1 MIEYISGNIAIFI
14 NQTASSFV
22 RFLDHEELK
31 SIFIPKDLVLKPYWF
46 RDLLYVAICEVRI
59 LPEVLASL
67 WRESINISS
76 VFTIFRLS
84 FFAIHK
90 GQLLVIVHSL

>member
-31 SIFIPKDLVLKPYWF
+31 SIFIPKDLVLKPY
-46 RDLLYVAICEVRI
+46 
-59 LPEVLASL
+59 
-67 WRESINISS
+67 
-76 VFTIFRLS
+76 
-84 FFAIHK
+84 
-90 GQLLVIVHSL
+90 